1 MFFQDDADFSHKLR
15 MLPALAFVP
24 EDAVVE
30 AFEKLADN
38 LPDETDAVVYYFEDT
53 YIGRPRNRRPRLAP
67 KFALTLWNM
76 HKRTQDELPRT
87 NNSVEG
93 WHCRF
98 QSSIT
103 CNIQVFG
110 SFWRHLKGSN
120 PFNRYTWHT
129 WYIYICWQGIQRNPP
144 ERSTLITISVFG
156 SWFRT
161 ESKAQHTKLFER
173 HCF

>member
-38 LPDETDAVVYYFEDT
+38 LPDETDAVVHYFEDT
-53 YIGRPRNRRPRLAP
+53 YIGRPRNRHPQLAP

-87 NNSVEG
+87 NNSEEG

-103 CNIQVFG
+103 CKHPN
-110 SFWRHLKGSN
+110 FWKFLEALKGEQALQQV
-120 PFNRYTWHT
+120 HVAHVV
-129 WYIYICWQGIQRNPP
+129 YIHMLARHPAEPPRKKYADNNHGIRQLVQNGIQ
-144 ERSTLITISVFG
+144 S
-156 SWFRT
+156 
-161 ESKAQHTKLFER
+161 AAH
-173 HCF
+173 

>member
-38 LPDETDAVVYYFEDT
+38 LPDETDAVVHYFEDT

-76 HKRTQDELPRT
+76 HKRTQDKLPRT

-103 CNIQVFG
+103 CKHPN
-110 SFWRHLKGSN
+110 FWKFLEALKGEQALQQV
-120 PFNRYTWHT
+120 HVAHVV
-129 WYIYICWQGIQRNPP
+129 YIHMLARHPAEPPRKKYADNNHGIRQLVQNGIQ
-144 ERSTLITISVFG
+144 S
-156 SWFRT
+156 
-161 ESKAQHTKLFER
+161 AAH
-173 HCF
+173 

>member
-30 AFEKLADN
+30 AFEKLADY
-38 LPDETDAVVYYFEDT
+38 LPDETDAV
-53 YIGRPRNRRPRLAP
+53 
-67 KFALTLWNM
+67 K
-76 HKRTQDELPRT
+76 LPRT

-103 CNIQVFG
+103 CKHPN
-110 SFWRHLKGSN
+110 FWKFMEALKGEQ
-120 PFNRYTWHT
+120 TLQQVHVAHVV
-129 WYIYICWQGIQRNPP
+129 YIHMLARHPAEPPRMKYADNNQRIRQLVQNGIQ
-144 ERSTLITISVFG
+144 S
-156 SWFRT
+156 
-161 ESKAQHTKLFER
+161 AAH
-173 HCF
+173 